1 LTNTV
6 LRSKIKSEAMNKYQ
20 EKLDEVMRIDAEEHS
35 VDFTLLIIKSLIED
49 LRKDLPDCEFNVIVN
64 DIQKELK
71 ESQYKN
77 AEKYA
82 L

>member
-1 LTNTV
+1 
-6 LRSKIKSEAMNKYQ
+6 MNKYQ